1 MKQKLEVEV
10 ELQQDTL
17 KSRERKCLLFH
28 GRLDSVNGVG
38 VNKLIK
44 NGAILVTS
52 PSDIIDEIPEFQGL
66 EKRII
71 KRNNLVK
78 KEYRKIYEILDE
90 IPIGIDEIA
99 IKTQNSVKAT
109 SNLLSLMELEDLIDE
124 IPGAGYVKKYKD

>member
-1 MKQKLEVEV
+1 M
-10 ELQQDTL
+10 
-17 KSRERKCLLFH
+17 LFH
-28 GRLDSVNGVG
+28 GRLDTVNGVG

>member
-1 MKQKLEVEV
+1 M
-10 ELQQDTL
+10 
-17 KSRERKCLLFH
+17 LFH
-28 GRLDSVNGVG
+28 GRLDTVNGIG

>member
-1 MKQKLEVEV
+1 M
-10 ELQQDTL
+10 
-17 KSRERKCLLFH
+17 LFH